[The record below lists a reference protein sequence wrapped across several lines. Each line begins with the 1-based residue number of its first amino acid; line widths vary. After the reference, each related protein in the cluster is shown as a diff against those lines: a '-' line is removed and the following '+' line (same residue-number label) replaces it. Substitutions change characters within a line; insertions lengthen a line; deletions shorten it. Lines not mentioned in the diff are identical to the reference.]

1 MRRLS
6 LAIALVA
13 APAALVSCG
22 PADEAQVPVSFGE
35 EHELLSSYH
44 LFEGDLRDLK
54 PNAGVIPYIP
64 VSPLFSDFARK
75 ERFIAL
81 PPGETIDFNGGEELW
96 NFPEG
101 TIIVKN
107 FFFDLDR
114 RDPDEGDFL
123 IVETRLLVWE
133 GGEWESRDY
142 VWNEE
147 QNEAE
152 LFKIGKRIDLDF
164 IDENGQ
170 QATQTYEIPSTDH
183 CKSCHERDD
192 EQQLLGLVTQQTNVL
207 MEREGEMVNQIEWLA
222 DQGLFGDD
230 AVDVEGLDAMVDP
243 ADESQTLDDRAR
255 AYLHANCAHCHRPGG
270 GAGVSGL
277 RLSWWAEDG
286 VNLGVCKI
294 PAAAGGGTGGNS
306 YDIVPGHPDK
316 SIVVYRMESSDPDIK
331 MPELPNR
338 VINDEGVQ
346 LIRDWITELPE
357 AECSDE
363 P

>member
-6 LAIALVA
+6 LVIALVS
-13 APAALVSCG
+13 APAALVSCSPG
-22 PADEAQVPVSFGE
+22 SDDQPAVSFGE

-44 LFEGDLRDLK
+44 LFKGELRNLQPAD
-54 PNAGVIPYIP
+54 GVIPYVP

-81 PPGETIDFNGGEELW
+81 PPGESIDFNGGEELW

-123 IVETRLLVWE
+123 IIETRLLVWE

-147 QNEAE
+147 QTEAE
-152 LFKIGKRIDLDF
+152 LFKIGKRITLEF
-164 IDENGQ
+164 TDENGE
-170 QATQTYEIPSTDH
+170 QAEQVYEIPSTDH

-192 EQQLLGLVTQQTNVL
+192 EQQLLGLVTPQANML
-207 MEREGEMVNQIEWLA
+207 IERDGTMVNQLEWLA
-222 DQGLFGDD
+222 DEGLFGD
-230 AVDVEGLDAMVDP
+230 EGLGDVAQYDAMVDP

-277 RLSWWAEDG
+277 RLSWWAEEG
-286 VNLGVCKI
+286 VNLGICKL
-294 PAAAGGGTGGNS
+294 PAAAGGGTGGRE
-306 YDIVPGHPDK
+306 YDIVPGHPEK
-316 SIVVYRMESSDPDIK
+316 SIAIFRMESSDPDIK

-346 LIRDWITELPE
+346 LIRDWITELPP

-363 P
+363 